1 MYRNRLHKFT
11 TCVLS
16 ICLVLYD
23 NKICLKYD
31 QTNKEKRTN
40 NDPQNIR
47 KKAKDRS
54 STHRS
59 PRSSFLFQL
68 NVAPY
73 NSNCWL
79 IRSKISGSFDFNT
92 SVGGL

>member
-1 MYRNRLHKFT
+1 MTKRIRKKGQTTIHKT
-11 TCVLS
+11 L
-16 ICLVLYD
+16 
-23 NKICLKYD
+23 
-31 QTNKEKRTN
+31 E
-40 NDPQNIR
+40 

-59 PRSSFLFQL
+59 PRSGFLFQL